1 MILLF
6 LLMGVGLVLSGL
18 WMFYIIMR
26 QFQAK
31 SNFYIG
37 SMASASRQAIV
48 HSVIGFQ
55 QCQLLFT
62 YLGCLIFKGCL
73 KIYLF
78 DDMVRKVLDKIFS
91 WANRLLSFIGKLVLI
106 RHMLSSMPLHC
117 FMFFGLLWLWFNV
130 QSDYSLGFYGAIL
143 MGGVKSIGVDG

>member
-1 MILLF
+1 
-6 LLMGVGLVLSGL
+6 
-18 WMFYIIMR
+18 
-26 QFQAK
+26 
-31 SNFYIG
+31 
-37 SMASASRQAIV
+37 MASASCQAIV

-130 QSDYSLGFYGAIL
+130 
-143 MGGVKSIGVDG
+143 